1 MNSLVALTIIFVI
14 YAIGD
19 IIATKTHAIVSMLLI
34 VSVVFALAFWN
45 DWLPASIFTDSNLKA
60 FGDVTVGLLL
70 VHMGTTIRIRDF
82 VEQYKTAIIVLCS
95 TVAICMGVFF
105 IGKLFIE
112 RELALVS
119 APIVGGAIVAF
130 MIMSEAMQNISANAV
145 LFGSL
150 VLVTQGIV
158 GFPIASILCRKEA
171 VRLKNAFRAG
181 EISLPAENAAAQK
194 ERRRLIPAVPEKYN
208 EPNFIIAKL
217 GLVACL
223 ASWLSGLTGGKVNFL
238 LLCLILGVLFT
249 ELGMLDPG
257 SLTKANG
264 FSFVIAATIVNVVM
278 NLANTTPAMILG
290 MIKPLLIVYAIGLP
304 CCAIVSILVGK
315 LFHES
320 WYLCCAMSITALFG
334 FPGTVIVPTEVTKAV
349 AETEDEKKLIQSSI
363 MPKMIIS
370 GMVSVSVVSVV
381 VAGIMSS
388 WA

>member
-19 IIATKTHAIVSMLLI
+19 MVATKTHAILSMLL
-34 VSVVFALAFWN
+34 VSSIIFAIAFWN
-45 DWLPASIFTDSNLKA
+45 NWLPGAIFTDSNMKP
-60 FGDVTVGLLL
+60 FCDVTVGLLL

-82 VEQYKTAIIVLCS
+82 IEQYKTAIIVLCS
-95 TVAICMGVFF
+95 TVAICMGVYF
-105 IGKLFIE
+105 IGQLFIQ
-112 RELALVS
+112 REYALVS

-150 VLVTQGIV
+150 VLVTQSII

-171 VRLKNAFRAG
+171 VRLRTAFRAG
-181 EISLPAENAAAQK
+181 EISLPVESESTQK
-194 ERRRLIPAVPEKYN
+194 KRRLIPPVPDDYN

-223 ASWLSGLTGGKVNFL
+223 ASWLSGLTGGKVNYL

-249 ELGMLDPG
+249 ELGVLDPG

-264 FSFVIAATIVNVVM
+264 FTFVLAASLVNVAI

-290 MIKPLLIVYAIGLP
+290 MIKPLLIVYLIGIP

-320 WYLCCAMSITALFG
+320 WYLSCALSITALFG
-334 FPGTVIVPTEVTKAV
+334 FPGTVIVPTEVSKAV
-349 AETEDEKKLIQSSI
+349 AETEEERKLIQSSI
-363 MPKMIIS
+363 MPKMIIA
-370 GMVSVSVVSVV
+370 GMVSVSIVSGV